1 MTLSDVV
8 SELELDMEES
18 QNQRDKRVEE
28 LWRKLDPAGQGELDF
43 KGLQKGL
50 KRIDHPLKNADQML
64 KAIIAIVD
72 TSGDGKIQY
81 EEFRIFVEA
90 AEKQLLL
97 LFRSIDRDKDGRLN
111 KNELQAAFRRAGLS
125 VPNKRLSG
133 FFDEIDMNNDG
144 FITFD
149 EWRDFLLFMPGHHDG
164 SSLEAALSF
173 YSSIVTVNPEGDSLV
188 SDETLEGLGTAGFL
202 LQALLGSL
210 LRIANPDLAYPPR
223 RVADAKTPSDSEL
236 PEPLAGTAQ
245 IPSTP
250 TEMAA
255 SAAAAR
261 YAPAVAVPSQVLA
274 DAAVKRPILQYE
286 GAQQSGAQDISD
298 LIEEDPAGV
307 TSRLTDLLP
316 EPGYFLAG
324 AVSGGVSRTATA
336 PLDRLKVYLLVST
349 KPNTNAAVS
358 AVAAAAKQGNP
369 AHTLPKRAGPSSTP
383 W

>member
-1 MTLSDVV
+1 
-8 SELELDMEES
+8 
-18 QNQRDKRVEE
+18 
-28 LWRKLDPAGQGELDF
+28 
-43 KGLQKGL
+43 
-50 KRIDHPLKNADQML
+50 
-64 KAIIAIVD
+64 
-72 TSGDGKIQY
+72 
-81 EEFRIFVEA
+81 
-90 AEKQLLL
+90 
-97 LFRSIDRDKDGRLN
+97 
-111 KNELQAAFRRAGLS
+111 
-125 VPNKRLSG
+125 
-133 FFDEIDMNNDG
+133 
-144 FITFD
+144 
-149 EWRDFLLFMPGHHDG
+149 MPGHHDG

-223 RVADAKTPSDSEL
+223 RVADATTPSKSEP
-236 PEPLAGTAQ
+236 PESLAGTAQ
-245 IPSTP
+245 TPSTP

-261 YAPAVAVPSQVLA
+261 YGPAVAVPSQVLA

-298 LIEEDPAGV
+298 LIEEDQEGV
-307 TSRLTDLLP
+307 TTRLTDLLP

-349 KPNTNAAVS
+349 KTNTNAAV
-358 AVAAAAKQGNP
+358 AAAATAAKQGNP
-369 AHTLPKRAGPSSTP
+369 LLTLRNAGGPIVDAMVSLWKAGGLRTFFAGKQQAGFSCRAR
-383 W
+383 WACC